1 MAQTADAVFFALAD
15 PNRRRLVEMLAGRV
29 SATATGLAA
38 ELPITRQAVAK
49 HLGALERA
57 RLVSRRRAGRET
69 HYALDA
75 ASLATVSEWVDS
87 VGAEWD
93 GRLRRL
99 ERALDSR

>member
-1 MAQTADAVFFALAD
+1 MPKPPTRSSSRSPTPTGGASSRCS
-15 PNRRRLVEMLAGRV
+15 PRRV

-75 ASLATVSEWVDS
+75 DSLATVSEWVDS

-99 ERALDSR
+99 ERTLDSR